1 MTSAQSSNSTFPET
15 DFNLL
20 EDSEDADNHTSEP
33 TATRLSLQFQLDE
46 SYLGQRIDQAAALVW
61 NEFSREKLKQ
71 WIKDGHLLVN
81 GNNVKP
87 KYKCEGNELLTL
99 EAELEIQTASQPEN
113 IPLDIIYEDD
123 DIIVINKT
131 VGMVVHP
138 GAGNGSGTLVNALL
152 YHYPKSNELA
162 RAGLVHRIDK
172 DTSGLLVVA
181 KNLEAQFSLSKQLAK
196 KTVYRIYDLVVY
208 GNIVAG
214 GTIDEP
220 IKRHPVDRV
229 KMAILPGGKEA
240 VTHYNVKERF
250 KDFTR
255 VQAQLETGRTHQ
267 IRVHFSYIGYGLV
280 GDPVYISRVRVPA
293 GASEELA
300 DTLRSFK
307 RQALHAAKLGLVH
320 PRTGENMMFEAPW
333 PEDFKRLIEVLRQGN
348 AAYEFINTGKLTCS
362 LFQGFHQVYMQDRH
376 VSGIQVH

>member
-1 MTSAQSSNSTFPET
+1 MTSAHSSNSNFPEN

-20 EDSEDADNHTSEP
+20 EDSEDADNHNSAP

-46 SYLGQRIDQAAALVW
+46 SYLGQRIDQVAALVW

-71 WIKDGHLLVN
+71 WMKEGHLLVN
-81 GNNVKP
+81 GNIVKP
-87 KYKCEGNELLTL
+87 KYKCEGNELLCLDVEL
-99 EAELEIQTASQPEN
+99 EAQTSAQPEN
-113 IPLDIIYEDD
+113 IPLNIVYEDD
-123 DIIVINKT
+123 DIMVINKP

-138 GAGNGSGTLVNALL
+138 GAGNPNGTLVNALL
-152 YHYPKSNELA
+152 YHYPKSAELT

-196 KTVYRIYDLVVY
+196 KTVYRVYDLICY
-208 GNIVAG
+208 GHIIAG

-229 KMAILPGGKEA
+229 KMAILPGGRDA

-250 KDFTR
+250 QHFTR

-267 IRVHFSYIGYGLV
+267 IRIHFTYIGYPLV
-280 GDPVYISRVRVPA
+280 GDPVYVSRVKVPA
-293 GASEELA
+293 GASEKLSSA
-300 DTLRSFK
+300 LRNFK
-307 RQALHAAKLGLVH
+307 RQALHASKLGLVH
-320 PRTGENMMFEAPW
+320 PRTKEEMMFEAPW
-333 PEDFKRLIEVLRQGN
+333 SDDFVELVEVLRSEN
-348 AAYEFINTGKLTCS
+348 KAY
-362 LFQGFHQVYMQDRH
+362 
-376 VSGIQVH
+376 

>member
-1 MTSAQSSNSTFPET
+1 MSQAQSSNSNVPET

-20 EDSEDADNHTSEP
+20 EDSEDADNHTSDS

-46 SYLGQRIDQAAALVW
+46 SYLGQRIDQVAALVW

-71 WIKDGHLLVN
+71 WLKDGHLLVN
-81 GNNVKP
+81 GNTVKP

-99 EAELEIQTASQPEN
+99 DVELEVQTKSLPEN
-113 IPLDIIYEDD
+113 IPLNVVYEDD
-123 DIIVINKT
+123 DIIVINKP

-138 GAGNGSGTLVNALL
+138 GAGNTSGTLVNALL
-152 YHYPKSNELA
+152 YHYPKSAELA

-196 KTVYRIYDLVVY
+196 KSVYRLYDLVVY
-208 GNIVAG
+208 GNMIAG

-229 KMAILPGGKEA
+229 KMAVLPGGRDA

-250 KDFTR
+250 QHFTR
-255 VQAQLETGRTHQ
+255 VQARLETGRTHQ
-267 IRVHFSYIGYGLV
+267 IRVHFSYLGFGLV
-280 GDPVYISRVRVPA
+280 GDQVYMNRVRVPA
-293 GASEELA
+293 GASELLA

-307 RQALHAAKLGLVH
+307 RQALHATKLGLIH
-320 PRTGENMMFEAPW
+320 PRSGEEMMFEAPW
-333 PEDFKRLIEVLRQGN
+333 AEDFAQLIEVLRSENQ
-348 AAYEFINTGKLTCS
+348 AY
-362 LFQGFHQVYMQDRH
+362 
-376 VSGIQVH
+376 

>member
-1 MTSAQSSNSTFPET
+1 MSQAQSSNSNFPET

-20 EDSEDADNHTSEP
+20 EDSEDADNHTSDS

-46 SYLGQRIDQAAALVW
+46 SYLGQRIDQVAALIW

-71 WIKDGHLLVN
+71 WLKDGHLLVN
-81 GNNVKP
+81 GNTVKP

-99 EAELEIQTASQPEN
+99 DVELEVQTKSLPEN
-113 IPLDIIYEDD
+113 IPLNVVYEDD
-123 DIIVINKT
+123 DIIVINKP

-138 GAGNGSGTLVNALL
+138 GAGNTSGTLVNALL
-152 YHYPKSNELA
+152 YHYPKSAELA

-196 KTVYRIYDLVVY
+196 KSVYRLYDLVVY
-208 GNIVAG
+208 GNIIAG

-229 KMAILPGGKEA
+229 KMAVLPGGRDA

-250 KDFTR
+250 QHFTR
-255 VQAQLETGRTHQ
+255 VQARLETGRTHQ
-267 IRVHFSYIGYGLV
+267 IRVHFSYLGFGLV
-280 GDPVYISRVRVPA
+280 GDSVYMSRVRVPA
-293 GASEELA
+293 GASELLA
-300 DTLRSFK
+300 DTLRGFK
-307 RQALHAAKLGLVH
+307 RQALHATKLGLIH
-320 PRTGENMMFEAPW
+320 PRSGEEMMFEAPW
-333 PEDFKRLIEVLRQGN
+333 ADDFAQLIEVLRSEN
-348 AAYEFINTGKLTCS
+348 KAY
-362 LFQGFHQVYMQDRH
+362 
-376 VSGIQVH
+376 